1 EILHVPM
8 IDALLTGDFSTFT
21 QHIHRLWL
29 PGFTLG
35 FSGSGTL
42 ARFVRNSF
50 LEALSSDYVAFLK
63 AKGVPKLRIYRHAL
77 KNALVPIITV
87 LGLQFGG
94 LLGGTPITET
104 VFGLPGMGSYVL
116 DAIRNLDFPAVVAIT
131 FIFALIFVTTNL
143 IVDILYAVIDPRV
156 RY

>member
-1 EILHVPM
+1 V
-8 IDALLTGDFSTFT
+8 
-21 QHIHRLWL
+21 
-29 PGFTLG
+29 
-35 FSGSGTL
+35 
-42 ARFVRNSF
+42 
-50 LEALSSDYVAFLK
+50 
-63 AKGVPKLRIYRHAL
+63 
-77 KNALVPIITV
+77 TV

-116 DAIRNLDFPAVVAIT
+116 DAISNLDFPAVVAIT